1 MNFKEEVER
10 SFHDAILG
18 HQLQV
23 RTVDNSEVLLVGKRF
38 ALSISHGRDGVEI
51 GYVEVVGDGKYSFL
65 SITRFLGVLRFLPED
80 RALFG
85 APGGTVDEQIR
96 ASLRVISSGVT
107 NRCSDILEGEKSW
120 LDSLRKKDP
129 AAYKGE
135 ALSVPLLAAMSS
147 INW

>member
-23 RTVDNSEVLLVGKRF
+23 RTVDQSEVLLVGKRF

-51 GYVEVVGDGKYSFL
+51 GYVEVVGNGKYSFL
-65 SITRFLGVLRFLPED
+65 SITRFLGALRFLPED

-85 APGGTVDEQIR
+85 APEGTVDEQIR
-96 ASLRVISSGVT
+96 ASLRVISSGII
-107 NRCSDILEGEKSW
+107 NRCSDILEGETLW
-120 LDSLRKKDP
+120 LDGLRKKDP
-129 AAYKGE
+129 AAYEGE
-135 ALSVPLLAAMSS
+135 ALSTPLLAALSS
-147 INW
+147 IHW

>member
-18 HQLQV
+18 YQHQV

-51 GYVEVVGDGKYSFL
+51 GYVEVVGNGKYSFL
-65 SITRFLGVLRFLPED
+65 SITRFLGALRFLPED

-85 APGGTVDEQIR
+85 APEGTVDEQIR
-96 ASLRVISSGVT
+96 ASLRVISSGIT
-107 NRCSDILEGEKSW
+107 NRCSDILEGETLW
-120 LDSLRKKDP
+120 LDGLRKKDP
-129 AAYKGE
+129 AAYEGE
-135 ALSVPLLAAMSS
+135 ALSTPLLAALSS
-147 INW
+147 IHW